1 MPGIVIC
8 AWFALA
14 TVLVWGLVFF
24 QHDLLPE
31 GYATDWIRDI
41 GLFLA
46 GVGIAPLGLWLA
58 NRRTNNESARRI
70 TDAFTKAVEL
80 LGHENIAVR
89 QGGIYALGRLASE
102 SKNEHPQIMDII
114 AAYVRNG
121 SALHIARE
129 IEKRQNIPPKPEN
142 NTLEE
147 ESAWVQ
153 IVSMQEENIKEN
165 IVSRLPM
172 PVDLEAAISVV
183 RERCVEFDRKPTTRG
198 GHIFDLSN
206 VFLFNANFGQTS
218 LARVNLSDCDFRSC
232 LFERT
237 SLAHANLVGSN
248 FKGSDLV
255 GSNFKGSNLKGAK
268 FNNANISDAN
278 FEGANL
284 VNSNFEGS
292 NLKGAKFNNANI
304 RAADLRKALNLT
316 QAQIDSA
323 KAGTSD
329 ENFLLL
335 PKGLSPPKKDGG
347 K

>member
-114 AAYVRNG
+114 AAYVRNE

-147 ESAWVQ
+147 EAAWVQ
-153 IVSMQEENIKEN
+153 IVIRQEENIKEN

-183 RERCVEFDRKPTTRG
+183 RERCVEFDRKPTIRG

-218 LARVNLSDCDFRSC
+218 LARVNLSDCEFRSC
-232 LFERT
+232 LFVGT
-237 SLAHANLVGSN
+237 SMAGANLIKSN
-248 FKGSDLV
+248 FK
-255 GSNFKGSNLKGAK
+255 KSNLENVK
-268 FNNANISDAN
+268 FN
-278 FEGANL
+278 
-284 VNSNFEGS
+284 
-292 NLKGAKFNNANI
+292 
-304 RAADLRKALNLT
+304 AADISGADLSEAQNLT
-316 QAQIDSA
+316 QAQIDPA
-323 KAGTSD
+323 RVGTHGMGV
-329 ENFLLL
+329 LL
-335 PKGLSPPKKDGG
+335 PENLSPPKKDGG